1 MAVSVSKDTSFSSG
15 AISFSALRLKFK
27 NSTSGSLSL
36 SSLKRQT
43 SLSLTSPTV
52 PDATENS
59 NIPITNENIQ
69 LSDYRESITYY
80 YLYQSGTNT
89 NLNISSESWNSNLGK
104 NVPKEFIINGTI
116 GSEDTGSY
124 AATFGATAYNLSI
137 RIESGYIQGAGGA
150 GGTPSSPNGGNGGP
164 ALEVTST
171 GGKINLYGTS
181 RILAGG
187 GGGGAGATGGTG
199 GKGGQAFGGQIGGS
213 GGSGGAGGNGGKG
226 QGFNQ
231 SKTNGSLGSNGN
243 GGYLGSFGGGKGGDG
258 GQGGTGGN
266 GGDWGKDGTR
276 GGESS
281 KGKGG
286 ESAVY
291 GLYYQVLYDNS
302 TSIFDYE
309 REAARQ
315 STISIPGI
323 GDFTLESDGEAT
335 ITKSNLSKGFYGVIT
350 GKENDPPSQ
359 PPTPDEWVI
368 IKRTQL
374 NQIGLDDNQGNNPDG
389 DYNDI
394 LVTQRVGQGLFGNYS
409 PPGSPAPNA
418 PTNYGSG
425 GSAGTKISG
434 SNYIIRPWQDS

>member
-1 MAVSVSKDTSFSSG
+1 MAVSVSKDTSFSTG

-27 NSTSGSLSL
+27 RVSSGAVSLSE
-36 SSLKRQT
+36 LKRQD
-43 SLSLTSPTV
+43 SVSLTSPTV

-59 NIPITNENIQ
+59 NIPTTNSNIQ
-69 LSDYRESITYY
+69 LSGYRGSITYY

-89 NLNISSESWNSNLGK
+89 NLNISSQSWNSNLGR
-104 NVPKEFIINGTI
+104 NVPKQFIINGTL
-116 GSEDTGSY
+116 GATSTSNH
-124 AATFGATAYNLSI
+124 AAYFNATAYNLSI
-137 RIESGYIQGAGGA
+137 SVGGSGYILGAGGA

-164 ALEVTST
+164 ALDVIST

-226 QGFNQ
+226 QGYNQ

-243 GGYLGSFGGGKGGDG
+243 GGDLGSFGGGKGGDG
-258 GQGGTGGN
+258 GQGGTGGD
-266 GGDWGKDGTR
+266 GGDWGKDGTG

-309 REAARQ
+309 REAIRQ

-323 GDFTLESDGEAT
+323 GDFTLEEDYSENT

-350 GKENDPPSQ
+350 GKENNPPDQ

-374 NQIGLDDNQGNNPDG
+374 NQIGLDDNQGKKPDG
-389 DYNDI
+389 DYDDL

-425 GSAGTKISG
+425 GNAGTKISG
-434 SNYIIRPWQDS
+434 SNYIIRT